1 MSQLKKGALLSYIS
15 IFLTNVI
22 GLILTPF
29 IIKNLGDA
37 EYGLYTLIG
46 AFIGYISVFDF
57 GLNNTIIRFVAK
69 YRAEKDRIGEENFLA
84 ITMAI
89 YILISI
95 LIIVIGICLYF
106 NLDFIFNDS
115 LTIFELEKAKVM
127 FLILIFNLAIT
138 LPGGAFTAI
147 CSGYEHF
154 VFPRIIN
161 IVRYIVRSLMI
172 FSLLL
177 FGGDAIGMV
186 ILDTIMNL
194 LVIIINGYYVF
205 NKLNVKFKMHSFELL
220 FVKEIFS
227 YSVWIFVFG
236 LVQMFQW
243 KSGHIILG
251 INADTVTV
259 AIFSVGIMLGTYY
272 GAFASA
278 INGVVLPRATQMIVN
293 NESGQLLTEMMIK
306 IGRVIMII
314 LGFILISFILIGE
327 EFILLWVGKTYEDSF
342 MIALLIMI
350 VSTVPLVQGF
360 GNSILE
366 ANNKIKSKAILNL
379 ITMLLGV
386 FAGFNISK
394 EYGSVG
400 MIICI
405 VSALLVNSII
415 TNIYFI
421 KVFNFKIVLFF
432 KKTFLSII
440 LLLVL
445 MIFVGSGINKLTTE
459 ISWLSLLLK
468 GFILVIIYAGLSFLI
483 VLNKDEKQVIHNY
496 IKKN

>member
-251 INADTVTV
+251 INVDTVTV

-405 VSALLVNSII
+405 VSALLV
-415 TNIYFI
+415 
-421 KVFNFKIVLFF
+421 
-432 KKTFLSII
+432 
-440 LLLVL
+440 
-445 MIFVGSGINKLTTE
+445 
-459 ISWLSLLLK
+459 LSL
-468 GFILVIIYAGLSFLI
+468 
-483 VLNKDEKQVIHNY
+483 IH
-496 IKKN
+496 I

>member
-1 MSQLKKGALLSYIS
+1 
-15 IFLTNVI
+15 
-22 GLILTPF
+22 
-29 IIKNLGDA
+29 
-37 EYGLYTLIG
+37 
-46 AFIGYISVFDF
+46 
-57 GLNNTIIRFVAK
+57 
-69 YRAEKDRIGEENFLA
+69 
-84 ITMAI
+84 
-89 YILISI
+89 
-95 LIIVIGICLYF
+95 
-106 NLDFIFNDS
+106 
-115 LTIFELEKAKVM
+115 
-127 FLILIFNLAIT
+127 
-138 LPGGAFTAI
+138 
-147 CSGYEHF
+147 
-154 VFPRIIN
+154 
-161 IVRYIVRSLMI
+161 MI

-251 INADTVTV
+251 INFDTVTV

-421 KVFNFKIVLFF
+421 KIFDFKIVLFF

-468 GFILVIIYAGLSFLI
+468 GFILVIMYAGLSFLI
-483 VLNKDEKQVIHNY
+483 VLNKDEKQIIHNY

>member
-1 MSQLKKGALLSYIS
+1 
-15 IFLTNVI
+15 
-22 GLILTPF
+22 
-29 IIKNLGDA
+29 
-37 EYGLYTLIG
+37 
-46 AFIGYISVFDF
+46 
-57 GLNNTIIRFVAK
+57 
-69 YRAEKDRIGEENFLA
+69 
-84 ITMAI
+84 
-89 YILISI
+89 
-95 LIIVIGICLYF
+95 
-106 NLDFIFNDS
+106 
-115 LTIFELEKAKVM
+115 
-127 FLILIFNLAIT
+127 
-138 LPGGAFTAI
+138 
-147 CSGYEHF
+147 
-154 VFPRIIN
+154 
-161 IVRYIVRSLMI
+161 MI

-306 IGRVIMII
+306 IGRVIMI
-314 LGFILISFILIGE
+314 
-327 EFILLWVGKTYEDSF
+327 
-342 MIALLIMI
+342 

-386 FAGFNISK
+386 LAGFNISK

-468 GFILVIIYAGLSFLI
+468 GFILVIMYAGLSFLI